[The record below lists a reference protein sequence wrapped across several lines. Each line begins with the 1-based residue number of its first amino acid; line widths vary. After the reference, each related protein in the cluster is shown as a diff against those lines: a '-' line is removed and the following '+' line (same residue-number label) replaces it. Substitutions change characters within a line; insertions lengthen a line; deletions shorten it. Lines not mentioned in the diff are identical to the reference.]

1 MRALSTTLI
10 LLASLINLAPVSGV
24 VSSARLQALYGI
36 AFADPNLLILMRHR
50 AVLFGIVGGLLV
62 ASGFHPPLRPVGF
75 AVGLLSMLSFV
86 LIAWLVGGYNA
97 ELRRVLLVDVVG
109 SVLLIGAA
117 LLHYGVGTRDAS
129 G

>member
-1 MRALSTTLI
+1 LI

-24 VSSARLQALYGI
+24 VSAARLQALYGI
-36 AFADPNLLILMRHR
+36 AVADPNLLILMRHR
-50 AVLFGIVGGLLV
+50 AVLFGIVGCLLV
-62 ASGFHPPLRPVGF
+62 ASAFQSPLRPVGF

-86 LIAWLVGGYNA
+86 VIAWLVGGYNA

-117 LLHYGVGTRDAS
+117 LLHYGVRTRDAS